1 MGTLVGVDIVV
12 IYEKWSRQWQRD
24 ADWLRFRA
32 EGNMTREVI
41 SQFLYFFTEPAL
53 GPLSLVSAHTA
64 YSDDPLLCETAV
76 LARLISVRGQ
86 QVSIL
91 ITVGEA
97 QPDRQEFPIKG
108 TKASRRITNF
118 HEDVVSD
125 GDDFITLRMPPKD
138 PRATSLTAQ
147 LDNLS
152 LYLAARPKRPA
163 KMDEAFRVQ
172 PLIKTI
178 LK

>member
-1 MGTLVGVDIVV
+1 
-12 IYEKWSRQWQRD
+12 
-24 ADWLRFRA
+24 
-32 EGNMTREVI
+32 
-41 SQFLYFFTEPAL
+41 
-53 GPLSLVSAHTA
+53 
-64 YSDDPLLCETAV
+64 LLCETAV

-91 ITVGEA
+91 VTVGEA
-97 QPDRQEFPIKG
+97 QADRQEFPIKG

-118 HEDVVSD
+118 YEDVVSD

-152 LYLAARPKRPA
+152 VYLAARPKRPA

>member
-1 MGTLVGVDIVV
+1 M
-12 IYEKWSRQWQRD
+12 
-24 ADWLRFRA
+24 
-32 EGNMTREVI
+32 
-41 SQFLYFFTEPAL
+41 

-108 TKASRRITNF
+108 TKASLRITNF

-125 GDDFITLRMPPKD
+125 GDDLITLRMPPKD

-152 LYLAARPKRPA
+152 VYLAARPKRPA
-163 KMDEAFRVQ
+163 KMDEAFRV
-172 PLIKTI
+172 
-178 LK
+178 

>member
-1 MGTLVGVDIVV
+1 MAKRCRLDTILGWRQHDP
-12 IYEKWSRQWQRD
+12 WSS
-24 ADWLRFRA
+24 FP
-32 EGNMTREVI
+32 V
-41 SQFLYFFTEPAL
+41 SVFTEPAL
-53 GPLSLVSAHTA
+53 GPLSLVSAHTT
-64 YSDDPLLCETAV
+64 YSDDPLLCETAI

-91 ITVGEA
+91 VTVGKA
-97 QPDRQEFPIKG
+97 QADRQEFPIKG

-138 PRATSLTAQ
+138 PRATSLKAK

-152 LYLAARPKRPA
+152 LYLAARPNRLA
-163 KMDEAFRVQ
+163 KMDEAFRV
-172 PLIKTI
+172 PSLVKTI